1 MCRYCDIDP
10 GLHSF
15 HIKNIT
21 RDHVWYHTVVREAR
35 DKNVNQI
42 VEHIEEFLLKKP
54 PGMTWEWSMDCRGF
68 KIEGY
73 TFELT
78 MALQRLIRK
87 YHLTIT
93 RFRLTHVNAL
103 MRLFVSICKPF
114 LDVSVRQVLVV
125 DAGDSLS
132 VPVAIPLLDPRS
144 DVLSDLS
151 TQRE

>member
-1 MCRYCDIDP
+1 MCRYCDADP

-15 HIKNIT
+15 HIKDINHN
-21 RDHVWYHTVVREAR
+21 HVWYHTVVREAR
-35 DKNVNQI
+35 DKNVSQI

-54 PGMTWEWSMDCRGF
+54 PTMTWEWSMDCRGF

-103 MRLFVSICKPF
+103 MRMFVSICRPF
-114 LDVSVRQVLVV
+114 LDVSVQQVLIVE
-125 DAGDSLS
+125 AGDSS
-132 VPVAIPLLDPRS
+132 EPLNPLMEPFS
-144 DVLSDLS
+144 
-151 TQRE
+151 